1 MDVSRPARQPAVE
14 IWRLELVELCFFG
27 WNQWFGASEFVA
39 NERQRRPFSQ
49 TEESLYF
56 LKRNRRKIAERDR
69 RRIEASLFHDW
80 IRSRDRSRLD

>member
-27 WNQWFGASEFVA
+27 WNKGRDVFECVA
-39 NERQRRPFSQ
+39 DERQRRPFAQ
-49 TEESLYF
+49 REEPLNF
-56 LKRNRRKIAERDR
+56 LKRIRRKIAERDR

-80 IRSRDRSRLD
+80 IRSRDRIRD